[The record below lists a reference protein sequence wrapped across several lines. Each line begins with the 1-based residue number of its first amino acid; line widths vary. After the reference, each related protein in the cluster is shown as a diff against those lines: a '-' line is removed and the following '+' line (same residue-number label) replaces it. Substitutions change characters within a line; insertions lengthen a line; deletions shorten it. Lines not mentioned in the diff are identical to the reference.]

1 MKNFFWLDYL
11 GCILFK
17 TIGPVLRILP
27 VEVSFFLGRR
37 LGDCLYYFD
46 LKHKAR
52 AYVNIKAAMGGSL
65 SPLVLSKLTR
75 EFYQSFGQSIIEVF
89 LIPLVDKKYM
99 DKYIEIEGEENVW
112 EAFKNSKGVILASVH
127 AGSWEFS
134 NIICA
139 RLGFPFAV
147 FVKDQRLP
155 RLNQLL
161 NSYREN
167 KGCKIIT
174 RAGGLRELVGSLKNN
189 QAIGITVDQGGR
201 MGILVDFFGR
211 PASMPTGAIKLA
223 LKYDAAL
230 IPVFFTRVRGPKIKI
245 WVGKQLTVSR
255 TDDEEQDIRD
265 NLRKAVSFFEGFIR
279 KYPREYLWT
288 YKIFKYS
295 GQREIVIL
303 SDGKAGHLRQSEA
316 VAKIARGLL
325 STKDIIAKINV
336 VEVKFKSKPA
346 RFFFNIC
353 VTLSGK
359 YHCQGCLGCLKKF
372 LTEDTYRILA
382 SLKPDIIISAGSS
395 VAGVNFVLSRE
406 NLSVSVAIL
415 RPSILSTHRFN
426 LVIMP
431 RHDRPLR
438 RKNLLAIEGALNLI
452 DEKYLAEESA
462 RLISF
467 KGLNKQGLYIGL
479 LIGGES
485 KKFSLSPKF
494 MLDVAREVKSL
505 ADKIDAGILITTS
518 RRTSLEVEA
527 MIKRE
532 FKDYPR
538 LKVLIIANEENIPTA
553 IGGILGLSSII
564 ISSPESISM
573 ISEAVNSKKYVFVF
587 KAPGLS
593 IKHQRFLRYFVKKKY
608 IYLTESAN
616 LSKTVEA
623 VWRAKP
629 AAHSLRDN
637 YLVSEALEKIL

>member
-1 MKNFFWLDYL
+1 M
-11 GCILFK
+11 
-17 TIGPVLRILP
+17 RILP

-52 AYVNIKAAMGGSL
+52 AYANIKAAMGGSL

-139 RLGFPFAV
+139 RLGFPFAL
-147 FVKDQRLP
+147 FVKGQKFP

-174 RAGGLRELVGSLKNN
+174 RAGGLKELVGSLKNN
-189 QAIGITVDQGGR
+189 QAVGMTMDQGGAAG
-201 MGILVDFFGR
+201 MLIDFFGR

-223 LKYDAAL
+223 LKYGTAL
-230 IPVFFTRVRGPKIKI
+230 VPVFFTRVRGPKIKI
-245 WVGKQLTVSR
+245 WVGKQFVISG
-255 TDDEEQDIRD
+255 TDDKEEDIKN
-265 NLRKAVSFFEGFIR
+265 NLRKVVSVFEGFIR
-279 KYPREYLWT
+279 QYPREYLWI
-288 YKIFKYS
+288 YKIWKYS
-295 GQREIVIL
+295 DRREIVIL

-316 VAKIARGLL
+316 VSRIARGLL
-325 STKDIIAKINV
+325 SDKDIIAKINI

-406 NLSVSVAIL
+406 NLSVSVVIL

-431 RHDRPLR
+431 QHDRPLR

-485 KKFSLSPKF
+485 KKFSLSPKL

-538 LKVLIIANEENIPTA
+538 LKVLIIANEENCPQA

-564 ISSPESISM
+564 IASPESISM
-573 ISEAVNSKKYVFVF
+573 ISEAVNSRKYVFAF

-593 IKHQRFLRYFVKKKY
+593 LKHQRFLKHLAEKKY
-608 IYLTESAN
+608 IYLAERAN
-616 LSKTVEA
+616 LSSAVEA
-623 VWRAKP
+623 VWRDKP
-629 AAHSLRDN
+629 AAYSLRDN
-637 YLVSEALEKIL
+637 YLVSEALKKIL

>member
-1 MKNFFWLDYL
+1 M
-11 GCILFK
+11 
-17 TIGPVLRILP
+17 RILP

-52 AYVNIKAAMGGSL
+52 AYANIKAAMGGSL
-65 SPLVLSKLTR
+65 SSLVLSKLTR

-139 RLGFPFAV
+139 RLGFPFAL
-147 FVKDQRLP
+147 FVKGQKFP

-174 RAGGLRELVGSLKNN
+174 RAGGLKELVGSLKNN
-189 QAIGITVDQGGR
+189 QAVGMTMDQGGGPG
-201 MGILVDFFGR
+201 MLIDFFGR

-223 LKYDAAL
+223 LKYGTAL
-230 IPVFFTRVRGPKIKI
+230 VPVFFTRVRGPKIKI
-245 WVGKQLTVSR
+245 WVGKQFVISG
-255 TDDEEQDIRD
+255 TDDKEEDIKN
-265 NLRKAVSFFEGFIR
+265 NLRKVVSVFEGFIR
-279 KYPREYLWT
+279 QYPREYLWI
-288 YKIFKYS
+288 YKIWKYS
-295 GQREIVIL
+295 DRREIVIL

-316 VAKIARGLL
+316 VSRIARGLL
-325 STKDIIAKINV
+325 SDKDIIAKINI

-406 NLSVSVAIL
+406 NLSVSVVIL

-431 RHDRPLR
+431 QHDRPLR

-485 KKFSLSPKF
+485 KKFSLSPKL

-538 LKVLIIANEENIPTA
+538 LKVLIIANEENCPQA

-564 ISSPESISM
+564 IASPESISM
-573 ISEAVNSKKYVFVF
+573 ISEAVNSRKYVFAF

-593 IKHQRFLRYFVKKKY
+593 LKHQRFLKHLAEKKY
-608 IYLTESAN
+608 IYLAERAN
-616 LSKTVEA
+616 LSSAVEA
-623 VWRAKP
+623 VWRDKP
-629 AAHSLRDN
+629 AAYSLRDN
-637 YLVSEALEKIL
+637 YLVSEALKKIL

>member
-1 MKNFFWLDYL
+1 M
-11 GCILFK
+11 
-17 TIGPVLRILP
+17 RILP

-52 AYVNIKAAMGGSL
+52 AYANIKAAMGGSL

-139 RLGFPFAV
+139 RLGFPFAL
-147 FVKDQRLP
+147 FVKGQKFP

-174 RAGGLRELVGSLKNN
+174 RAGGLKELVGSLKNN
-189 QAIGITVDQGGR
+189 QAVGMTMDQGGGPG
-201 MGILVDFFGR
+201 MLIDFFGR

-223 LKYDAAL
+223 LKYGTAL
-230 IPVFFTRVRGPKIKI
+230 VPVFFTRVRGPKIKI
-245 WVGKQLTVSR
+245 WVGKQFVISG
-255 TDDEEQDIRD
+255 TDDKEEDIKN
-265 NLRKAVSFFEGFIR
+265 NLRKVVSVFEGFIR
-279 KYPREYLWT
+279 QYPREYLWI
-288 YKIFKYS
+288 YKIWKYS
-295 GQREIVIL
+295 DRREIVIL

-316 VAKIARGLL
+316 VSRIARGLL
-325 STKDIIAKINV
+325 SDKDIIAKINI

-406 NLSVSVAIL
+406 NLSVSVVIL

-431 RHDRPLR
+431 QHDRPLR
-438 RKNLLAIEGALNLI
+438 RKNLLVIEGALNLI

-485 KKFSLSPKF
+485 KKFSLSPKL

-538 LKVLIIANEENIPTA
+538 LKVLIIANEENCPQA

-564 ISSPESISM
+564 IASPESISM
-573 ISEAVNSKKYVFVF
+573 ISEAVNSRKYVFAF

-593 IKHQRFLRYFVKKKY
+593 LKHQRFLKHLAEKKY
-608 IYLTESAN
+608 IYLAERAN
-616 LSKTVEA
+616 LSSAVEA
-623 VWRAKP
+623 VWRDKP
-629 AAHSLRDN
+629 AAYSLRDN
-637 YLVSEALEKIL
+637 YLVSEALKKIL

>member
-1 MKNFFWLDYL
+1 M
-11 GCILFK
+11 
-17 TIGPVLRILP
+17 RILP

-37 LGDCLYYFD
+37 LGDCFYYFD

-52 AYVNIKAAMGGSL
+52 AYANIKAAMGGSL
-65 SPLVLSKLTR
+65 SPFVLSKLTR

-112 EAFKNSKGVILASVH
+112 EAFKNGKGVILASVH

-139 RLGFPFAV
+139 RLGFPFTL
-147 FVKDQRLP
+147 FVKGQKFP

-161 NSYREN
+161 NSYRKN
-167 KGCKIIT
+167 RGCKIIT
-174 RAGGLRELVGSLKNN
+174 RAGGLKELVGSLKDN
-189 QAIGITVDQGGR
+189 QAIGMTMDQGGGP
-201 MGILVDFFGR
+201 GILIDFFGR

-223 LKYDAAL
+223 LKYGTAL
-230 IPVFFTRVRGPKIKI
+230 VPVFFNRVRGPKIKI
-245 WVGKQLTVSR
+245 WVGKQFVISR
-255 TDDEEQDIRD
+255 TDDKEKDIKN
-265 NLRKAVSFFEGFIR
+265 NLRKVVSVFEGFIR
-279 KYPREYLWT
+279 QYPREYLWI
-288 YKIFKYS
+288 YKIWKYS
-295 GQREIVIL
+295 DRREIVIL

-316 VAKIARGLL
+316 VSRIARGLL
-325 STKDIIAKINV
+325 SDKDIIAKINI

-406 NLSVSVAIL
+406 NLSVSVVIL

-431 RHDRPLR
+431 QHDRPLR
-438 RKNLLAIEGALNLI
+438 RKNLLVIEGALNLI

-485 KKFSLSPKF
+485 KKFSLSPKL

-538 LKVLIIANEENIPTA
+538 LKVLIIANEENCPQA

-564 ISSPESISM
+564 IASPESISM
-573 ISEAVNSKKYVFVF
+573 ISEAVNSRKYVFAF

-593 IKHQRFLRYFVKKKY
+593 LKHQRFLKHLAEKKY
-608 IYLTESAN
+608 IYLAERAN
-616 LSKTVEA
+616 LSSAAEA
-623 VWRAKP
+623 VWRDKP
-629 AAHSLRDN
+629 APHSLRDN
-637 YLVSEALEKIL
+637 YLVSEALKKIL

>member
-1 MKNFFWLDYL
+1 M
-11 GCILFK
+11 
-17 TIGPVLRILP
+17 RILP

-52 AYVNIKAAMGGSL
+52 AYANIKAAMGGSL

-139 RLGFPFAV
+139 RLGFPFAL
-147 FVKDQRLP
+147 FVKGQKFP

-174 RAGGLRELVGSLKNN
+174 RAGGLKELVGSLKNN
-189 QAIGITVDQGGR
+189 QAVGMTMDQGGGPG
-201 MGILVDFFGR
+201 MLIDFFGR

-223 LKYDAAL
+223 LKYGTAL
-230 IPVFFTRVRGPKIKI
+230 VPVFFTRVRGPKIKI
-245 WVGKQLTVSR
+245 WVGKQFVISG
-255 TDDEEQDIRD
+255 TDDKEEDIKN
-265 NLRKAVSFFEGFIR
+265 NLRKVVSVFEGFIR
-279 KYPREYLWT
+279 QYPREYLWI
-288 YKIFKYS
+288 YKIWKYS
-295 GQREIVIL
+295 DRREIVIL

-316 VAKIARGLL
+316 VSRIARGLL
-325 STKDIIAKINV
+325 SDKDIIAKINI

-406 NLSVSVAIL
+406 NLSVSVVIL

-431 RHDRPLR
+431 QHDRPLR

-485 KKFSLSPKF
+485 KKFSLSPKL

-538 LKVLIIANEENIPTA
+538 LKVLIIANEENCPQA

-564 ISSPESISM
+564 IASPESISM
-573 ISEAVNSKKYVFVF
+573 ISEAVNSRKYVFAF

-593 IKHQRFLRYFVKKKY
+593 LKHQRFLKHLAEKKY
-608 IYLTESAN
+608 IYLAERAN
-616 LSKTVEA
+616 LSSAVEA
-623 VWRAKP
+623 VWRDKP
-629 AAHSLRDN
+629 AAYSLRDN
-637 YLVSEALEKIL
+637 YLVSEALKKIL